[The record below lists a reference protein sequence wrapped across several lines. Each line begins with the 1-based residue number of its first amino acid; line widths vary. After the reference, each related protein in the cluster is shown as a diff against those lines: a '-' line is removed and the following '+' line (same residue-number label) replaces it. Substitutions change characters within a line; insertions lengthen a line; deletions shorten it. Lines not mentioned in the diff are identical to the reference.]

1 MFVRSLRI
9 LALSGAVAC
18 AAVVAPAQAQMDLKI
33 TAPAGVGGGWDSCA
47 RMTAQTLKDIGEGG
61 VIQVQNVPGA
71 GGTIGLAQFATSTK
85 ESGSEILVGGITL
98 VGAILTNKSPVD
110 LTAVKPLARLTGDPL
125 TIVVPA
131 DSPIKTVDDL
141 KAKVKSDIG
150 SVAWAGG
157 SAGGADHILAALFAK
172 AAGEDPAKVN
182 YIAYSGGGE
191 ALSAMLSGKVTASIS
206 GYGEFE
212 PQIKTGALRAL
223 AVSSPERLAGVDVP
237 TLKELGMD
245 VEVVNWR
252 GLFAKPDISDADK
265 AKLSAAVDKMVKSA
279 EWKKVLKDKG
289 WSDYYAPSDQFSAF
303 LTAENE
309 RVGGILKSVGLVK

>member
-1 MFVRSLRI
+1 MLKNLRVM
-9 LALSGAVAC
+9 ALSGAVVC
-18 AAVVAPAQAQMDLKI
+18 MAALGPAYAQMDMKI

-61 VIQVQNVPGA
+61 IIQVNNVPGA
-71 GGTIGLAQFATSTK
+71 GGTIGLAQFASSTK
-85 ESGSEILVGGITL
+85 DSGSELLVGGITL

-110 LTAVKPLARLTGDPL
+110 LTQVTPLARLTGDPL

-141 KAKVKSDIG
+141 KKKVKSDIG

-172 AAGEDPAKVN
+172 GAGEDPAKVN

-191 ALSAMLSGKVTASIS
+191 ALSAMLSGKVTAGIS

-223 AVSSPERLAGVDVP
+223 AVSSPQRLAGVDVP

-252 GLFAKPDISDADK
+252 GLFAKPDVSAADK
-265 AKLSAAVDKMVKSA
+265 AKLAASVEKMVKSP
-279 EWKKVLKDKG
+279 EWAKILKDKG
-289 WSDYYAPSDQFSAF
+289 WSDYYASSDEFTAF
-303 LTAENE
+303 LKTENE